1 MKKTKLLA
9 ILFVFVLVFALASCG
24 GNKNPVETKEPG
36 GTEGPVVTE
45 PPRPTYAMTPFS
57 NWQEYAL
64 IYADKATDVVSSTF
78 VQFNVNLNE
87 KYNFTPRAESDFLI
101 PGETPPEGTLE
112 ILVGKTNRPESI
124 QAYENLKA
132 NDYFIG
138 MINNRLVIV
147 GGSDKA
153 TAAALEHFMLYL
165 MEEDCL
171 YYPTDGYTYEADYVV
186 DKLTIGGVDI
196 SEFVVVRGNGMNA
209 GDRSMVNYLCEIIAD
224 VCGANVQMVI
234 PSAKEQPHEI
244 LVGNTGRPLTS
255 KELAEGTYSIEQTDT
270 KLAIY
275 GNGDNADSF
284 VLKTLIVD
292 TLLAIPEGE
301 SYDIKLENV
310 SGSPYELATFVSNN
324 LPKTLSDLRDK
335 YDYDVVST
343 QTTLERFFA
352 TADELPDEVTVLDLV
367 ELEDYPLVAHKK
379 QVYVSGANGSDS
391 NLGSKASPFKTIE
404 KALNTMKNQGGGVI
418 WIEGGD
424 YSLTEGLKIGAA
436 HGGTAL
442 SPLFIKSY
450 GDKDVTL
457 TSNIIVESEGFKLV
471 DTSKD
476 KVASRLHDDVLD
488 KVYYVNL
495 YDLGWSEN
503 DIVDIT
509 KAKGPARVYV
519 DGEEFTLAQ
528 YPNAFYEDGKTR
540 TEIKDLLYFNYVY
553 DSGSVTVRDGSN
565 LYWPWIE
572 RANADPNLTPDS
584 IVGWEIRVIN
594 ERDGLADKGDG
605 AMGDEILSWVNTG
618 DIWYFGSTFEGWE
631 DGYYTIDPDCVHG
644 NGLLGKA
651 QAGGY
656 YSLKSVQPNPYGTKV
671 SGNSSA
677 GRNTFFLFNAIEALD
692 APGEWLIDKETGNFY
707 IYPKTDDITKQV
719 VTYSGDNSFNLVT
732 IEGASNVVLDGI
744 GANGASASAICV
756 SKSDNIV
763 IQNATTRNTKGDSIA
778 FVNSTNS
785 ALIYSDLSYSYSAMV
800 DVAHTESVRKLT
812 PINIFIQNNTFSDTP
827 STVSESVVLGGCRA
841 IASHNYFINCCLRGD
856 GVEHIV
862 EYNRFEGGNKFIT
875 DGGMV
880 YFGGHQSRGIHVR
893 YNLFHMFNAT
903 HQAVYFDGMGSGMY
917 SYCNMIST
925 LGAQT
930 NSHQGWYSST
940 GHGNVCYANIMVLRN
955 KSQIDK
961 LEGKDT
967 DEGTEAI
974 NRGDRVGES
983 GLFYYYYGNNAKG
996 NSLAGHWWMGKAEK
1010 EINDRLEKCDQEA
1023 WNARYPDYMNS
1034 LEGTKAID
1042 QAYEYADYKVYY
1054 EPQKLSEH
1062 THVFETHEDTVIWVP
1077 PYEYIDENG
1086 RKQKKEAQTLT
1097 PDENGQIVLTFD
1109 DIAAMERVRRQPA
1122 YSVIKG
1128 NLLLGGSTNPDNVI
1142 TNAAINYKG
1151 FIDLTLKEDNYFEFY
1166 YDKIMADAENYD
1178 YTISE
1183 ENWSMLEG
1191 KMGKE
1196 FVTILKG
1203 INYEK
1208 AGLTY

>member
-476 KVASRLHDDVLD
+476 KVASRLHDDVED

-495 YDLGWSEN
+495 YDLGWTDK

-509 KAKGPARVYV
+509 KAAGPACVYV

-540 TEIKDLLYFNYVY
+540 TEIKDLLYFKFVY
-553 DSGSVTVRDGSN
+553 DTGSVTARDGSD
-565 LYWPWIE
+565 LYWPWIK
-572 RANADPNLTPDS
+572 RANEDPDLTPES
-584 IVGWEIRVIN
+584 ILGWEIRVIN

-618 DIWYFGSTFEGWE
+618 DIWYYGSVFEGWE
-631 DGYYTIDPDCVHG
+631 HGYYNIDPECVHG

-651 QAGGY
+651 QAGGF
-656 YSLKSVQPNPYGTKV
+656 YSLKSMQPCSYGAKV
-671 SGNSSA
+671 SGNSAA
-677 GRNTFFLFNAIEALD
+677 GRNTFYLFNAIEALD
-692 APGEWLIDKETGNFY
+692 APGEWFIDKETGNFY
-707 IYPKTDDITKQV
+707 IYPKSDDITKQT
-719 VTYSGDNSFNLVT
+719 VTYSGSKSFVLLT
-732 IEGASNVVLDGI
+732 LDGTSNIVLDGI
-744 GANGASASAICV
+744 GANGSSSNAIRV
-756 SKSDNIV
+756 SGSDNIM
-763 IQNATTRNTKGDSIA
+763 IQRATVRNTKTSSVV
-778 FVNSTNS
+778 FVKSKNS
-785 ALIYSDLSYSYSAMV
+785 AIIHSDLSYSYNTMV
-800 DVAHTESVRKLT
+800 SISDADAEKNLT
-812 PINIFIQNNTFSDTP
+812 PMNIFIQNNTFSDTP
-827 STVSESVVLGGCRA
+827 STVSSAVSLDGCRA
-841 IASHNYFINCCLRGD
+841 VVSHNWFIDCCLSG
-856 GVEHIV
+856 GGFEHIV

-875 DGGMV
+875 DGGMT
-880 YFGGHQSRGIHVR
+880 YFGGEYSRGIHIR
-893 YNLFHMFNAT
+893 YNLYHMFKAT

-917 SYCNMIST
+917 AYYNMICT

-930 NSHQGWYSST
+930 NSHQGWYSSS
-940 GHGNVCYANIMVLRN
+940 GHGNVCYGNIMVLRN
-955 KSQIDK
+955 RSQIDK
-961 LEGKDT
+961 LEGRDT

-974 NRGDRVGES
+974 KKGDRVSES
-983 GLFYYYYGNNAKG
+983 GLFYYYYGNGAQG
-996 NSLAGHWWMGKAEK
+996 NSLAGHWWMGKK
-1010 EINDRLEKCDQEA
+1010 SGEITQRLEKSDLEA
-1023 WNARYPDYMNS
+1023 WNARYPDYMNF
-1034 LEGTKAID
+1034 LEGTKAVLE
-1042 QAYEYADYKVYY
+1042 AYEYADYKVYY
-1054 EPQKLSEH
+1054 EPQKLSEL
-1062 THVFETHEDTVIWVP
+1062 THVFKTADDTVIWVP
-1077 PYEYIDENG
+1077 PYEYLDANG
-1086 RKQKKEAQTLT
+1086 AKQTKPAQTLKA
-1097 PDENGQIVLTFD
+1097 ENGEITLTFD
-1109 DIAAMERVRRQPA
+1109 DIAAMERLRRQPA
-1122 YSVIKG
+1122 FSVIKN
-1128 NLLLGGSTNPDNVI
+1128 NLILGGSSDPDKVVENG
-1142 TNAAINYKG
+1142 AANYKG
-1151 FIDLTLKEDNYFEFY
+1151 LVKDVTIKEDNYFEFY
-1166 YDKIMADAENYD
+1166 YEKIMADADNYD